1 MKMKSGILL
10 VAVGAT
16 LACGP
21 VDAGEWFLGGAL
33 GTSGIDEVFDL
44 SGTLST
50 LDDSDTSFRF
60 FGGYQFNGYFGLE
73 GGYIDF
79 GQVGLNFSSGIG
91 PIVAS
96 ASADGF
102 TLAGIGSVPIGE
114 RFSLH
119 ARFGAVMW
127 DADSSVRVGGVS
139 ISGDDNDDDGTDA
152 FFGVGFGVR
161 LGKQWDLM
169 ADYEQYDLDDVEPDV
184 FSVSLRY
191 RF

>member
-1 MKMKSGILL
+1 MNSRILL

-21 VDAGEWFLGGAL
+21 VNAGEWFLGGAL
-33 GTSGIDEVFDL
+33 GTSGIDEVVDL

-50 LDDSDTSFRF
+50 LDDNDTSFRF

-79 GQVGLNFSSGIG
+79 GEIGLNISSGIG

-102 TLAGIGSVPIGE
+102 TLAGIGSLPIGE

-119 ARFGAVMW
+119 ARFGAVIW
-127 DADSSVRVGGVS
+127 DANSTVRLGSNSVTAEG
-139 ISGDDNDDDGTDA
+139 DDGTDA

-184 FSVSLRY
+184 LSVSLRY